1 VTIQIEEGKW
11 YARADGSVKG
21 PAQRSG
27 ILENFPWQMKDG
39 GVYMDN
45 GQYFADGPDTT
56 FDLVREVPAPG
67 TAEPEWAAKVEAEA
81 AEERP
86 LVLEEGKRYRTRSGD
101 VFGPYSQ
108 HPNLP
113 DIMWVSG
120 DHNTA
125 RYKDGRI
132 SPPSNPDRPEDL
144 VAEAK
149 DPLLRAMLDDG
160 IVTEP
165 VADIKTHI
173 ADEAKRIV
181 SGARRSAYGT
191 PEQNFERIARFW
203 QAYFESTGRGSILIT
218 AADVSPMMRLMKEAR
233 LCESPQHLDSF
244 IDLIGYTLTGAEVNG
259 VKPPSA

>member
-11 YARADGSVKG
+11 YARADGSVHG
-21 PAQRSG
+21 PAHRKYDDRNMYPFE
-27 ILENFPWQMKDG
+27 IDG
-39 GVYMDN
+39 ASYARN
-45 GQYFADGPDTT
+45 GRFYHHQETAHL
-56 FDLVREVPAPG
+56 DLVREVPAPAA
-67 TAEPEWAAKVEAEA
+67 AEPEWAAKVEAEA

-149 DPLLRAMLDDG
+149 DPLLRAMIDDG

-191 PEQNFERIARFW
+191 PEANFERIARFW